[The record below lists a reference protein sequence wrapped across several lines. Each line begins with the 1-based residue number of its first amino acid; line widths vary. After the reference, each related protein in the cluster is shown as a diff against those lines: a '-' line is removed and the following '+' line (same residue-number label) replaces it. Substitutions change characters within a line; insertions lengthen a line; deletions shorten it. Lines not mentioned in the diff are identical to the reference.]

1 VRTLLGARAG
11 ADAEAGGL
19 RPLPDLAVLNPIRRA
34 LLLANP
40 AARRGGA
47 AQQAALVA
55 FRGAGVKCDLMSTT
69 RPGHAAELAQRFA
82 ESYDAVF
89 TLGGD
94 GTAMEVIT
102 ALAGTER
109 PVGVLPGGT
118 GNLIARSLGVPLY
131 VPRAV
136 RTLLAGDAAQVDL
149 GRLPDGRRF
158 AFAAGIGIDAA
169 MIENTPPWLKRRA
182 GVVAYALFAARA
194 IMRRERF
201 YVRATVDGETIER
214 TASAAMVVN
223 FGAVLGELIV
233 FGPGIRQ
240 DDGLM
245 DLCVFSPE
253 TLGDSVRVIWRLIRK
268 DFRTDPCVLYRPG
281 RHFRVETEPARS
293 AQADG
298 ELVGPTPLEV
308 VVEPRAARLLVPRAG

>member
-1 VRTLLGARAG
+1 MRALLRARSRADSQAG
-11 ADAEAGGL
+11 RL
-19 RPLPDLAVLNPIRRA
+19 RPLSDLAVLRPIRRA

-47 AQQAALVA
+47 SQRAALVA
-55 FRGAGVKCDLMSTT
+55 FRAAGVRCDLMPTT
-69 RPGHAAELAQRFA
+69 YAGHAGELARRFA
-82 ESYDAVF
+82 DAYDAVF

-94 GTAMEVIT
+94 GTAMEVIS

-136 RTLLAGDAAQVDL
+136 RMLLSGDEAQVDL

-158 AFAAGIGIDAA
+158 AFAAGVGIDAA
-169 MIENTPPWLKRRA
+169 MIEHTPPWLKRRA

-194 IMRRERF
+194 VMRRERF
-201 YVRATVDGETIER
+201 FVRATVDGEVMER
-214 TASAAMVVN
+214 SASAVMIVN

-233 FGPGIRQ
+233 FGPGIRE
-240 DDGLM
+240 DDGFM

-253 TLGDSVRVIWRLIRK
+253 TLGDSVRVIWRLMRK
-268 DFRTDPCVLYRPG
+268 DFRSDPCVLYRPG
-281 RHFRVETEPARS
+281 RHFLVETEPARS

-298 ELVGPTPLEV
+298 ELLGPTPLEV
-308 VVEPRAARLLVPRAG
+308 VVEPLAARLLVPRAG